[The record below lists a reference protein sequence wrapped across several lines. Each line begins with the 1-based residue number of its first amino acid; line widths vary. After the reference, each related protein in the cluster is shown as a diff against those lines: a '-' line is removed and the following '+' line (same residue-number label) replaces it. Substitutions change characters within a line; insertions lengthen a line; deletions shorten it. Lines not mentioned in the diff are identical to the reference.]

1 MTQPARLG
9 SSVLRFSG
17 ASCSYIIFSP
27 PYKNCLNRYQMNCFK
42 FKQLRNSLQ
51 LNTVCS
57 YSLIKDYFV
66 AKSSSAA
73 PTPPDAYE
81 RLAIRVQKIIN
92 STNAQKAK
100 AALIFRLPDE
110 PEDEWERLLEEIAE
124 NDNVTLAYR
133 DDGGVQIFWVV
144 PKED

>member
-1 MTQPARLG
+1 MRVQ
-9 SSVLRFSG
+9 
-17 ASCSYIIFSP
+17 
-27 PYKNCLNRYQMNCFK
+27 
-42 FKQLRNSLQ
+42 
-51 LNTVCS
+51 
-57 YSLIKDYFV
+57 LIKEYSV

>member
-1 MTQPARLG
+1 M
-9 SSVLRFSG
+9 
-17 ASCSYIIFSP
+17 
-27 PYKNCLNRYQMNCFK
+27 
-42 FKQLRNSLQ
+42 
-51 LNTVCS
+51 
-57 YSLIKDYFV
+57 
-66 AKSSSAA
+66 AKPSSAVPVA
-73 PTPPDAYE
+73 PDAYQ

-110 PEDEWERLLEEIAE
+110 PEDEWLRLLEEIAE

>member
-1 MTQPARLG
+1 MHIQ
-9 SSVLRFSG
+9 
-17 ASCSYIIFSP
+17 
-27 PYKNCLNRYQMNCFK
+27 
-42 FKQLRNSLQ
+42 
-51 LNTVCS
+51 
-57 YSLIKDYFV
+57 LIKEFSV

-73 PTPPDAYE
+73 PTPPDAYQ

>member
-1 MTQPARLG
+1 MC
-9 SSVLRFSG
+9 V
-17 ASCSYIIFSP
+17 
-27 PYKNCLNRYQMNCFK
+27 
-42 FKQLRNSLQ
+42 QL
-51 LNTVCS
+51 TKE
-57 YSLIKDYFV
+57 YSV
-66 AKSSSAA
+66 AKSSPAV
-73 PTPPDAYE
+73 PTPPGAYE

-92 STNAQKAK
+92 STGAQKAK

-110 PEDEWERLLEEIAE
+110 PEEEWARLLEEIAE

>member
-1 MTQPARLG
+1 M
-9 SSVLRFSG
+9 
-17 ASCSYIIFSP
+17 
-27 PYKNCLNRYQMNCFK
+27 
-42 FKQLRNSLQ
+42 
-51 LNTVCS
+51 
-57 YSLIKDYFV
+57 
-66 AKSSSAA
+66 AKPSSAA
-73 PTPPDAYE
+73 PAAPAAPDAYQ

-110 PEDEWERLLEEIAE
+110 PEDDWARLLEEIAE